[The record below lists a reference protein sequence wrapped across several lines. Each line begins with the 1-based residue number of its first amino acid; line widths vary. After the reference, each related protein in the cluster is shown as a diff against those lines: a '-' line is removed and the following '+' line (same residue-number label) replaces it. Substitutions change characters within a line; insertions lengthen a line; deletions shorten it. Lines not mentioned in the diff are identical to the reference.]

1 MRVILDTHIMIWAI
15 QGSPRL
21 SQSVRDIINDD
32 NNDVYFSTV
41 SLIEISIKRKAHPED
56 MPFDAREARKLFVEN
71 GYEEL
76 PIDSLHAEAM
86 DDLPLLH
93 RDPFDR
99 MLLAQAKAEG
109 MKVVSHD
116 NRFPAYG
123 DFVIAV

>member
-15 QGSPRL
+15 QGTSRL

-76 PIDSLHAEAM
+76 PIDSSHAEAM

-99 MLLAQAKAEG
+99 MLLAQAKAKG

>member
-21 SQSVRDIINDD
+21 SKVARDIINDD
-32 NNDVYFSTV
+32 NNDVYFSSV
-41 SLIEISIKRKAHPED
+41 SLIEISTKRKTHPES
-56 MPFDAREARKLFVEN
+56 MLFNAREARKLFIES

-76 PIDSLHAEAM
+76 PIDSSHAETM

-99 MLLAQAKAEG
+99 LLLAQAQAEG
-109 MKVVSHD
+109 MKLLSHD

>member
-41 SLIEISIKRKAHPED
+41 SLIEISIKRKVHPED

-76 PIDSLHAEAM
+76 PIDSSDVEAM
-86 DDLPLLH
+86 DGLPLLH

-109 MKVVSHD
+109 FKIVSHD
-116 NRFPAYG
+116 NRFLAYG

>member
-21 SQSVRDIINDD
+21 STVARDVINDD
-32 NNDVYFSTV
+32 NNDVYFSSV
-41 SLIEISIKRKAHPED
+41 SLIEISVKRKVHPES
-56 MPFDAREARKLFVEN
+56 MPFNAREARKLFIES

-76 PIDSLHAEAM
+76 PIDSSHTEAM

-99 MLLAQAKAEG
+99 MLLAQAQAEG
-109 MKVVSHD
+109 MKLLSHD

-123 DFVIAV
+123 DFVIVV

>member
-1 MRVILDTHIMIWAI
+1 MRVVLDTHIMIWAI
-15 QGSPRL
+15 QGSPML
-21 SQSVRDIINDD
+21 SKSVKDIINDD

-41 SLIEISIKRKAHPED
+41 SLIEISIKRKVHPKD
-56 MPFDAREARKLFVEN
+56 MPFDAHEARKLFVES

-76 PIDSLHAEAM
+76 PMDSSLAEAM

>member
-15 QGSPRL
+15 QGTSRL

-76 PIDSLHAEAM
+76 PMDSSHAETM

-109 MKVVSHD
+109 FKVVSHD
-116 NRFPAYG
+116 NRFSAYG

>member
-1 MRVILDTHIMIWAI
+1 MILDTHIMIWAI
-15 QGSPRL
+15 QGTPRL

-76 PIDSLHAEAM
+76 STDSSHAEAM
-86 DDLPLLH
+86 DALPLLH

-99 MLLAQAKAEG
+99 MPPAQAKAEG